1 MARTAVDVQ
10 PSVQP
15 IDRLEEKVK
24 QLVSLIDTLRADR
37 SRAIDEASR
46 LQQEVQALQA
56 RLSESA
62 GASAEVS
69 ALREERDL
77 IRTRVSQMIA
87 TIDRL
92 NP

>member
-1 MARTAVDVQ
+1 MARPATALDL
-10 PSVQP
+10 QP

-24 QLVSLIDTLRADR
+24 QLVSLIDTLRTER

-46 LQQEVQALQA
+46 LQQEVQSLQA

-62 GASAEVS
+62 NASAEVS

-77 IRTRVSQMIA
+77 IRTRVTEMIT

>member
-1 MARTAVDVQ
+1 LDL
-10 PSVQP
+10 QP

-24 QLVSLIDTLRADR
+24 QLVSLIDTLRTER

-46 LQQEVQALQA
+46 LQQEVQSLQA

-62 GASAEVS
+62 NASAEVS

-77 IRTRVSQMIA
+77 IRTRVTQMIT

>member
-1 MARTAVDVQ
+1 MARPATALDL
-10 PSVQP
+10 QP

-24 QLVSLIDTLRADR
+24 QLVSLIDTLRTER

-46 LQQEVQALQA
+46 LQQEVQSLQA

-62 GASAEVS
+62 NASAEVS

-77 IRTRVSQMIA
+77 IRTRVTQMIT

>member
-1 MARTAVDVQ
+1 LDL
-10 PSVQP
+10 QP

-24 QLVSLIDTLRADR
+24 QLVSLIDTLRTER

-46 LQQEVQALQA
+46 LQQEVQSLQA

-62 GASAEVS
+62 NASAEVS

-77 IRTRVSQMIA
+77 IRTRVTEMIT

>member
-1 MARTAVDVQ
+1 MARPATALEL
-10 PSVQP
+10 QP

-24 QLVSLIDTLRADR
+24 QLVSLIDSLRADR

-62 GASAEVS
+62 NASVEVS

>member
-1 MARTAVDVQ
+1 L
-10 PSVQP
+10 QP

-24 QLVSLIDTLRADR
+24 QLVSLIDTLRTER

-46 LQQEVQALQA
+46 LQQEVQSLQA

-62 GASAEVS
+62 NASAEVS

-77 IRTRVSQMIA
+77 IRTRVTQMIT